1 MANRRRALG
10 SEMSF
15 DSTAVFITPFLDMA
29 FQILTFFVFT
39 YNPTAMEGQ
48 FTIALAA
55 GESGGE
61 TKPVANPQVSP
72 VETKTK
78 PHIIVIARTR
88 AEGKLDALEI
98 IHGGGERIIVK
109 PPAAESDVGVEFYLA
124 GLNNALASLKKT
136 YTTEDRVV
144 LRASLRMPWGLAM
157 QLMDACRRYQ
167 PEGKTEPEDLFP
179 KVELDLLHQ

>member
-1 MANRRRALG
+1 MANRRRASG
-10 SEMSF
+10 TEMSF

-39 YNPTAMEGQ
+39 YNPTPMEGQ

-61 TKPVANPQVSP
+61 SKPVTSPQVAP

-78 PHIIVIARTR
+78 PHIIVIARSR
-88 AEGKLDALEI
+88 PDGKLDALEI
-98 IHGGGERIIVK
+98 IHGSGERIVIK
-109 PPAAESDVGVEFYLA
+109 PPATESDVTAEYYIERLHKALVE
-124 GLNNALASLKKT
+124 LKKK
-136 YTTEDRVV
+136 YTTEKQIV
-144 LRASLRMPWGLAM
+144 LRGTLRMPWGLAM

-179 KVELDLLHQ
+179 NVELDLLHQ

>member
-1 MANRRRALG
+1 MANRRRASG

-55 GESGGE
+55 GESAGE
-61 TKPVANPQVSP
+61 KKPASPQVAP
-72 VETKTK
+72 VETKAK
-78 PHIIVIARTR
+78 PQITVIAYARPD
-88 AEGKLDALEI
+88 GKLDGLEI
-98 IHGGGERIIVK
+98 VHGAGERIVVK
-109 PPAAESDVGVEFYLA
+109 PRAAETDQPPEYFI
-124 GLNNALASLKKT
+124 NALHKTLIELKKK
-136 YTTEDRVV
+136 YTTEDRIIV
-144 LRASLRMPWGLAM
+144 RGTLRMPWGLAM

-167 PEGKTEPEDLFP
+167 PEGKPEPEDLFP
-179 KVELDLLHQ
+179 KVELDLLHE